1 MLLETERKSVV
12 EFGKK
17 MLFSGLTTGTGGNLS
32 IFNKDKKLIA
42 ISPSGIGYSA
52 MKPSHVVVT
61 DGQGKVKQGN
71 KKPSSEINFHLG
83 LYETRPDISAIIHT
97 HSPYAT
103 TIACMGL
110 EIPPVH
116 YLVGFSGKKVPI
128 APYETFGTKALARK
142 ICETVG
148 SYNAVLLENHG
159 LIAMGKN
166 INMAFTVAEE
176 IEFVARI
183 YFQAKA
189 CGVPKILPDKEMER
203 VMEKF
208 KSYGQK
214 Q

>member
-1 MLLETERKSVV
+1 MLLEPERKTVV

-32 IFNKDKKLIA
+32 IFNKNEKLIA
-42 ISPSGIGYSA
+42 ISPSGIEYSV
-52 MKPSHVVVT
+52 MKPYDVVVVEP
-61 DGQGKVKQGN
+61 DGKICNGD

-83 LYETRPDISAIIHT
+83 LYEKRQDISAIIHT

-116 YLVGFSGKKVPI
+116 YLVGFSGKKVPL
-128 APYETFGTKALARK
+128 APYETFGTKALSENIR
-142 ICETVG
+142 ETID

-159 LIAMGKN
+159 LIAIGKN
-166 INMAFTVAEE
+166 MEMAFTVAEE

-183 YFQAKA
+183 YFQTKA
-189 CGVPKILPDKEMER
+189 AGIPKILPDKEMEK

-214 Q
+214 G

>member
-1 MLLETERKSVV
+1 MLLEKERQAVV

-32 IFNKDKKLIA
+32 IFNKDKGLMA
-42 ISPSGIGYSA
+42 ISPSGIEYSL

-61 DGQGKVKQGN
+61 DRTGKIKQGN
-71 KKPSSEINFHLG
+71 KKPSSEISFHLG
-83 LYETRPDISAIIHT
+83 LYEKRQDISAIIHT

-116 YLVGFSGKKVPI
+116 YLVGFSGKKVPL
-128 APYETFGTKALARK
+128 APYETFGTKALSEN
-142 ICETVG
+142 ICETIG

-159 LIAMGKN
+159 LVAIGKN
-166 INMAFTVAEE
+166 IDMAFTVAEE

-183 YFQAKA
+183 YFQTKA
-189 CGVPKILPDKEMER
+189 CGTPKILADKEMEK

-214 Q
+214 G